1 MEDASLLKDAIKIGI
16 GLIFAGI
23 LGYVIGLRRGDPVGR
38 PIPGIGPDFP
48 ALTEAS
54 LTEILRSL
62 SQTHRSIH
70 GERARRELQIVIT
83 TLGFYAAAVSFKLT
97 RNVPADHIFK
107 WSVLGS
113 IIGLAIAACV
123 YLRLS
128 SAASRINQDIAEG
141 AENAMHR
148 LVVRAG
154 VSGLD
159 MPSGRPARFR
169 WLWESGIVVLG
180 AFVAAL
186 IIIT

>member
-1 MEDASLLKDAIKIGI
+1 MEDASLLKEAIKIGVALVF
-16 GLIFAGI
+16 GGI
-23 LGYVIGLRRGDPVGR
+23 LGYLIGLRRRDPVGT
-38 PIPGIGPDFP
+38 PIPRIGPDFP

-54 LTEILRSL
+54 LTEVLRSL

-70 GERARRELQIVIT
+70 GDRARRELHIVIT
-83 TLGFYAAAVSFKLT
+83 TLGFYAAAAGFKLT
-97 RNVPADHIFK
+97 HGVPTDHIFK

-113 IIGLAIAACV
+113 MVGLAIAACV
-123 YLRLS
+123 YLWLS
-128 SAASRINQDIAEG
+128 HSASRINQDIAEG

-154 VSGLD
+154 VSGWD
-159 MPSGRPARFR
+159 IPSGRPARFR
-169 WLWESGIVVLG
+169 WLWESGIVILG